1 MWFRQSGNF
10 ILELELLALQ
20 ATDGIGVGH
29 GAGYFGLKLPV
40 KMAMPRPEGLDSVFE
55 RHRKAPLPVLKPYYS
70 FITISLH
77 LMAAAGE
84 INSIRY
90 RKNG

>member
-1 MWFRQSGNF
+1 
-10 ILELELLALQ
+10 
-20 ATDGIGVGH
+20 
-29 GAGYFGLKLPV
+29 
-40 KMAMPRPEGLDSVFE
+40 MAMPRPEGLDSVFE